1 MALSPCVPSRAK
13 SGTTGTMRMSDH
25 SWTWNSSCTIPSD
38 TGAGRQ
44 LVDELLAQLNQ
55 AAWDEQDVF
64 GIHLAFE
71 EALVNAIKHGNQHD
85 SAKSVHVVCKLSA
98 DIVRLEIRDEGGGF
112 DPEAVPDPTEEEN
125 LEVPSGRGLML
136 MRSFMSMVEYND
148 VGNHVIMEKRRAEQT
163 A

>member
-1 MALSPCVPSRAK
+1 
-13 SGTTGTMRMSDH
+13 MSDP
-25 SWTWNSSCTIPSD
+25 SWTWNSDRTIPSD

-44 LVDELLAQLNQ
+44 LVDELLEQLNG
-55 AAWDEQDVF
+55 ANWDEQEVF

-71 EALVNAIKHGNQHD
+71 EALVNAIKHGNRHD
-85 SAKSVHVVCKLSA
+85 ATKSVHVVCKLTS
-98 DIVRLEIRDEGGGF
+98 DLVRLEIRDEGAGF

-148 VGNHVIMEKRRAEQT
+148 TGNYVVMEKRRAEQVS
-163 A
+163 